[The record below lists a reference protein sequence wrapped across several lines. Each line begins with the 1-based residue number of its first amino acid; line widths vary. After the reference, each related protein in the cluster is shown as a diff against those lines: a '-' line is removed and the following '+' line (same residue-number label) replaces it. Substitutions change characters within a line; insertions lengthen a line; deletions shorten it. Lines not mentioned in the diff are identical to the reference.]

1 METRK
6 DWLSGKSGMCLREKV
21 MMITGGGTG
30 IGQATALRCA
40 REGAKIL
47 MMDISEEGV
56 RETEQMLLEE
66 GAGHLCV
73 QGDVTQDRD
82 WKRAFHLV
90 TERYGRL
97 DVLFNN
103 AGTNLVKAITETT
116 EEEWGRIIDLNL
128 KGTFL
133 GVKNAL
139 PVMVRDHGGAI
150 INHASALG
158 LVSFPNTPVYAAS
171 KGGVIALTRQLAV
184 DYAKDNIR
192 VNCVCTGPTLTPRLR
207 RYAETGLMPSETILK
222 DIPMGRYAQPEEIA
236 AAVLFLA
243 SDEASYITGTALVID
258 GGLTAH

>member
-1 METRK
+1 MSRLSRK
-6 DWLSGKSGMCLREKV
+6 VGMRLSEKV

-47 MMDISEEGV
+47 VMDVSEEGV
-56 RETEQMLLEE
+56 RETERILLGE
-66 GAGHLCV
+66 GEGHLCV
-73 QGDVTQDRD
+73 QGDVTQETD
-82 WKRAFHLV
+82 WKRILHLV
-90 TERYGRL
+90 MERYGRL

-103 AGTNLVKAITETT
+103 AGTNLVKALAETT
-116 EEEWGRIIDLNL
+116 EEEWGRILDLNL

-133 GVKNAL
+133 GAKHAL
-139 PVMVRDHGGAI
+139 PVMTKGRGGAI

-158 LVSFPNTPVYAAS
+158 LIGFPNTPVYAAS

-184 DYAKDNIR
+184 DYAKENIR
-192 VNCVCTGPTLTPRLR
+192 VNCLCTGPTLTPRLR
-207 RYAETGLMPSETILK
+207 RYVETGLMPSETILK
-222 DIPMGRYAQPEEIA
+222 DVPMGRFAQPEEIA

-243 SDEASYITGTALVID
+243 SEEASFITGTALVID

>member
-1 METRK
+1 MPLFFGKVRMR
-6 DWLSGKSGMCLREKV
+6 LSKKV

-47 MMDISEEGV
+47 VMDVSAEGI
-56 RETEQMLLEE
+56 RETEQMLSAE
-66 GAGHLCV
+66 GEGHLSF
-73 QGDVTQDRD
+73 QGDVTRDAD
-82 WKRAFHLV
+82 WKEALSLV

-103 AGTNLVKAITETT
+103 AGTNLVKSVTETT

-133 GVKNAL
+133 GVKHAL
-139 PVMVRDHGGAI
+139 PVMIRARGGAI

-158 LVSFPNTPVYAAS
+158 LIGFPNTPVYAAS
-171 KGGVIALTRQLAV
+171 KGGIIALTRQLAV
-184 DYAKDNIR
+184 DYAKANIR
-192 VNCVCTGPTLTPRLR
+192 VNCLCTGPTLTPRLR
-207 RYAETGLMPSETILK
+207 RYVETGLMSSESILK
-222 DIPMGRYAQPEEIA
+222 DIPLGRFAEPDEIA

-243 SDEASYITGTALVID
+243 SEEASFITGTALVID

>member
-1 METRK
+1 MR
-6 DWLSGKSGMCLREKV
+6 LREKV
-21 MMITGGGTG
+21 MVITGGGTG

-47 MMDISEEGV
+47 VMDVSEEGV
-56 RETEQMLLEE
+56 RETERMLLEE

-73 QGDVTQDRD
+73 QGDVTQDAD
-82 WKRAFHLV
+82 WKRALHLV

-103 AGTNLVKAITETT
+103 AGTNLVKAVSETT
-116 EEEWGRIIDLNL
+116 EEEWGRILDLNL

-139 PVMVRDHGGAI
+139 PVMVKGHGGSI

-158 LVSFPNTPVYAAS
+158 LVGFPNTPVYSAS
-171 KGGVIALTRQLAV
+171 KGGVIAFTRQLAV
-184 DYAKDNIR
+184 DYARDNIR
-192 VNCVCTGPTLTPRLR
+192 VNCLCTGPTLTPRLR
-207 RYAETGLMPSETILK
+207 RYVETGLMPSERILK
-222 DIPMGRYAQPEEIA
+222 DIPLGRFAQPEEIA

-243 SDEASYITGTALVID
+243 SEEASFITGTALVID